1 MQGPLPEALAATDPG
16 WLGPR
21 PSVIAHSYGTI
32 LLYRFLRDR
41 RNHIVERV
49 LLRGSPLAYTT
60 PFDGLAGRHAGVHS
74 LLGGSDEALMLS
86 PLLRAIGRFLGGDL
100 DFPPHHRALGVGANW
115 YADSHHDAGLG
126 GGHLSLVDGDR
137 PDSWSCRHCENVG
150 SADVHTWSVPTWDHT
165 TVHRDDV
172 HRYWFPLLF
181 GWEPAKWAL
190 YVDSLRELVPDVSDS
205 DLQID
210 DRKLA
215 QWLLDDSL
223 DVFWRPHRNAAD
235 FIMAALQSTVQS
247 STQLRSFTR
256 KAGPN
261 FVPGIARLFLVQ
273 ARRALDEWYDT
284 EAPLHGK
291 IAASDDPRRALLPE
305 ALATLTRD
313 IVAGLLQSD
322 GR

>member
-1 MQGPLPEALAATDPG
+1 
-16 WLGPR
+16 
-21 PSVIAHSYGTI
+21 
-32 LLYRFLRDR
+32 
-41 RNHIVERV
+41 
-49 LLRGSPLAYTT
+49 
-60 PFDGLAGRHAGVHS
+60 
-74 LLGGSDEALMLS
+74 
-86 PLLRAIGRFLGGDL
+86 
-100 DFPPHHRALGVGANW
+100 
-115 YADSHHDAGLG
+115 
-126 GGHLSLVDGDR
+126 
-137 PDSWSCRHCENVG
+137 
-150 SADVHTWSVPTWDHT
+150 
-165 TVHRDDV
+165 
-172 HRYWFPLLF
+172 
-181 GWEPAKWAL
+181 
-190 YVDSLRELVPDVSDS
+190 VPDVSDS

-305 ALATLTRD
+305 ALATLTRN
-313 IVAGLLQSD
+313 IVAGSLQSD